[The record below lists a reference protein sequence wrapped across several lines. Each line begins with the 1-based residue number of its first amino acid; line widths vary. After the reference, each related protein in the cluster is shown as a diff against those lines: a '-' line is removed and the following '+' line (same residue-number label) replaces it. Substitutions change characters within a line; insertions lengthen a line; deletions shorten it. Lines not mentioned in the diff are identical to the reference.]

1 VKKKKAESAFA
12 SAFDPFNSGPSD
24 HANDN
29 GSQEREHETDGHKL
43 QFTEHMSLQSL
54 SRLRFMAFSGHVN
67 KRGRVHFVLPAK
79 STA

>member
-1 VKKKKAESAFA
+1 MKKKKAESAFA

-43 QFTEHMSLQSL
+43 QFTEHGSLQSL
-54 SRLRFMAFSGHVN
+54 SGLSFPAFLGHVN
-67 KRGRVHFVLPAK
+67 KRADGDFVPPAK